1 MFKEALRSVVEG
13 TEGSIA
19 GLLMDFEGIPVESF
33 TRDGSN
39 FDIETVGAEVSVV
52 VKAIQRAGEMLDV
65 GDTQE
70 VALKS
75 EKMTTLIRIINQTYL
90 VAITTDPERNL
101 GKGRFLR
108 RVLAP
113 KLAQELATC
122 ARRIPRPGFH
132 PARRIFPRF
141 SRRTPM
147 HLSLEELK
155 NLFKTLEAG
164 GVAEFEYQDEKY
176 RVKVGLA
183 RPQVVAAA
191 PARSSPVA
199 SPGPI
204 AP

>member
-1 MFKEALRSVVEG
+1 VGVGPGPTRGLVDAFAHGTGHVAKGKPPWLREKFTQVGKPASLRPMFKEALRSVVEG

-75 EKMTTLIRIINQTYL
+75 EKMTTLIRIINQTYF
-90 VAITTDPERNL
+90 VAITMDPEGNL
-101 GKGRFLR
+101 GKGRFLL

-113 KLAQELATC
+113 KLAQELAT
-122 ARRIPRPGFH
+122 
-132 PARRIFPRF
+132 
-141 SRRTPM
+141 
-147 HLSLEELK
+147 
-155 NLFKTLEAG
+155 
-164 GVAEFEYQDEKY
+164 
-176 RVKVGLA
+176 
-183 RPQVVAAA
+183 
-191 PARSSPVA
+191 
-199 SPGPI
+199 
-204 AP
+204 